1 MSNQTYYAQPENIGE
16 DHLTLTLEE
25 SRHIIKVLRKQQG
38 DAFLATDGAG
48 TTYECKIDSFAH
60 GLVTA
65 RIISKKERRCEPEIQ
80 LILAVALPK
89 KDRFEW
95 IIEKGTELGIS
106 NFMPIVT
113 ERTIGTERSMKPARC
128 RKIAISAMK
137 QSGRS
142 RLPEIADPMTFHALL
157 NASPMADVQLIAH
170 EKDDRQNLDDVLPG
184 RSAPVRSAI
193 LCIGPEGGFT
203 EEEVTFARE
212 HGYRSFRM
220 GVRRLRTETA
230 AITAAALVMHKM
242 GELS

>member
-1 MSNQTYYAQPENIGE
+1 MSNQTYYVQPENIGG
-16 DHLTLTLEE
+16 DQLTLTQEE
-25 SRHIIKVLRKQQG
+25 SRHIIKVLRKQKG

-48 TTYECKIDSFAH
+48 TTYECQVDSFAH

-65 RIISKKERRCEPEIQ
+65 SILSKDEGRGEPEFQ
-80 LILAVALPK
+80 LILAVALLK
-89 KDRFEW
+89 KDRFKW

-170 EKDDRQNLDDVLPG
+170 EKDDRQNLDDVLHT
-184 RSAPVRSAI
+184 PVRSAV
-193 LCIGPEGGFT
+193 LCVGPEGGFT
-203 EEEVTFARE
+203 EEEVIIARE
-212 HGYRSFRM
+212 HGYRNFRM
-220 GVRRLRTETA
+220 GIRRLRTETA

-242 GELS
+242 GELT

>member
-1 MSNQTYYAQPENIGE
+1 M
-16 DHLTLTLEE
+16 
-25 SRHIIKVLRKQQG
+25 LRKQKG

-48 TTYECKIDSFAH
+48 TTYECQVDSFAH

-65 RIISKKERRCEPEIQ
+65 SILSKDEGRGEPEFQ
-80 LILAVALPK
+80 LILAVALLK
-89 KDRFEW
+89 KDRFKW

-170 EKDDRQNLDDVLPG
+170 EKDDRQNLDDVLHT
-184 RSAPVRSAI
+184 PVRSAV
-193 LCIGPEGGFT
+193 LCVGPEGGFT
-203 EEEVTFARE
+203 EEEVIIARE
-212 HGYRSFRM
+212 HGYRNFRM
-220 GVRRLRTETA
+220 GIRRLRTETA
-230 AITAAALVMHKM
+230 KITAAALVMHKM

>member
-1 MSNQTYYAQPENIGE
+1 MSNQTYYVQPENIGG
-16 DHLTLTLEE
+16 DQLTLTQEE
-25 SRHIIKVLRKQQG
+25 SRHIIKVLRKQKG

-48 TTYECKIDSFAH
+48 TTYECQVDSFAH

-65 RIISKKERRCEPEIQ
+65 SILSKDEGRGEPEFQ
-80 LILAVALPK
+80 LILAVALLK
-89 KDRFEW
+89 KDRFKW

-170 EKDDRQNLDDVLPG
+170 EKDDRQNLDDVLHT
-184 RSAPVRSAI
+184 PVRSAV
-193 LCIGPEGGFT
+193 LCVGPEGGFT
-203 EEEVTFARE
+203 EEEVIIARE
-212 HGYRSFRM
+212 HGYRNFRM
-220 GVRRLRTETA
+220 GIRRLRTETA
-230 AITAAALVMHKM
+230 AITAAALVMYKM

>member
-1 MSNQTYYAQPENIGE
+1 MSNQTYYVQPENIGG
-16 DHLTLTLEE
+16 DQLTLTQEE
-25 SRHIIKVLRKQQG
+25 SRHIIKVLRKQKG

-48 TTYECKIDSFAH
+48 TTYECQVDSFAH

-65 RIISKKERRCEPEIQ
+65 SILSKDEGRGEPEFQ
-80 LILAVALPK
+80 LILAVALLK
-89 KDRFEW
+89 KDRFKW

-170 EKDDRQNLDDVLPG
+170 EKDDRQNLDDVLHT
-184 RSAPVRSAI
+184 PVRSAV
-193 LCIGPEGGFT
+193 LCVGPEGGFT
-203 EEEVTFARE
+203 EEEVIIARE
-212 HGYRSFRM
+212 HGYRNFRM
-220 GVRRLRTETA
+220 GIRRLRTETA

>member
-1 MSNQTYYAQPENIGE
+1 MSNQTYYVQPENIGG
-16 DHLTLTLEE
+16 DQLTLTQEE
-25 SRHIIKVLRKQQG
+25 SRHIIKVLRKQKG

-48 TTYECKIDSFAH
+48 TTYECQVDSFAH

-65 RIISKKERRCEPEIQ
+65 SILSKDEGRGEPEFQ
-80 LILAVALPK
+80 LILAVALLK
-89 KDRFEW
+89 KDRFKW

-142 RLPEIADPMTFHALL
+142 RPAGNCGPNDLPRSAKRFSYGP
-157 NASPMADVQLIAH
+157 DVQLIAH
-170 EKDDRQNLDDVLPG
+170 EKDDRQNLDDVLHT
-184 RSAPVRSAI
+184 PVRSAV
-193 LCIGPEGGFT
+193 LCVGPEGGFT
-203 EEEVTFARE
+203 EEEVIIARE
-212 HGYRSFRM
+212 HGYRNFRM
-220 GVRRLRTETA
+220 GIRRLRTETA

>member
-1 MSNQTYYAQPENIGE
+1 MSNQTYYVQPENIGG
-16 DHLTLTLEE
+16 DQLTLTQEE
-25 SRHIIKVLRKQQG
+25 SRHIIKVLRKQKG

-48 TTYECKIDSFAH
+48 TTYECQVDSFAH

-65 RIISKKERRCEPEIQ
+65 SILSKDEGRGEPEFQ
-80 LILAVALPK
+80 LILAVALLK
-89 KDRFEW
+89 KDRFKW

-170 EKDDRQNLDDVLPG
+170 EKDDRQNLDDVLHT
-184 RSAPVRSAI
+184 PVRSAV
-193 LCIGPEGGFT
+193 LCVGPEGGFT
-203 EEEVTFARE
+203 EEEVIIARK
-212 HGYRSFRM
+212 HGYRNFRM
-220 GVRRLRTETA
+220 GIRRLRTETA
-230 AITAAALVMHKM
+230 KITAAALVMHKM

>member
-1 MSNQTYYAQPENIGE
+1 MSNQTYYVQPENIGG
-16 DHLTLTLEE
+16 DQLTLTQEE
-25 SRHIIKVLRKQQG
+25 SRHIIKVLRKQKG

-48 TTYECKIDSFAH
+48 TTYECQVGSFAH

-65 RIISKKERRCEPEIQ
+65 SILSKEEGRGEPEFQ
-80 LILAVALPK
+80 LILAVALLK
-89 KDRFEW
+89 KDRFKW

-170 EKDDRQNLDDVLPG
+170 EKDDRQNLDDVFHT
-184 RSAPVRSAI
+184 PVRSAV
-193 LCIGPEGGFT
+193 LCVGPEGGFT
-203 EEEVTFARE
+203 EEEVIFARE

-220 GVRRLRTETA
+220 GIRRLRTETA

>member
-1 MSNQTYYAQPENIGE
+1 MSA
-16 DHLTLTLEE
+16 
-25 SRHIIKVLRKQQG
+25 RV
-38 DAFLATDGAG
+38 
-48 TTYECKIDSFAH
+48 DSFAH

-65 RIISKKERRCEPEIQ
+65 SILSKDEGRGEPEFQ
-80 LILAVALPK
+80 LILAVALLK
-89 KDRFEW
+89 KDRFKW

-170 EKDDRQNLDDVLPG
+170 EKDDRQNLDDVLHT
-184 RSAPVRSAI
+184 PVRSAV
-193 LCIGPEGGFT
+193 LCVGPEGGFT
-203 EEEVTFARE
+203 EEEVIIARE
-212 HGYRSFRM
+212 HGYRNFRM
-220 GVRRLRTETA
+220 GIRRLRTETA

-242 GELS
+242 GELT

>member
-1 MSNQTYYAQPENIGE
+1 MSNQTYYVQPENIGG
-16 DHLTLTLEE
+16 DQLTLTQEE
-25 SRHIIKVLRKQQG
+25 SRHITKVLRKQKG

-48 TTYECKIDSFAH
+48 TTYECQVDSFAH

-65 RIISKKERRCEPEIQ
+65 SILSKDEGRGEPEFQ
-80 LILAVALPK
+80 LILAVALLK
-89 KDRFEW
+89 KDRFKW

-170 EKDDRQNLDDVLPG
+170 EKDDRQNLDDVLHT
-184 RSAPVRSAI
+184 PVRSAV
-193 LCIGPEGGFT
+193 LCVGPEGGFT
-203 EEEVTFARE
+203 EEEVIIARE
-212 HGYRSFRM
+212 HGYRNFRM
-220 GVRRLRTETA
+220 GIRRLRTETA
-230 AITAAALVMHKM
+230 AITAAALIMHKM

>member
-1 MSNQTYYAQPENIGE
+1 MSNQTYYVQPENIGG
-16 DHLTLTLEE
+16 DQLTLTQEE
-25 SRHIIKVLRKQQG
+25 SRHIIKVLRKQKG
-38 DAFLATDGAG
+38 DAFLATDGTG
-48 TTYECKIDSFAH
+48 TTYECQVDSFAH

-65 RIISKKERRCEPEIQ
+65 SILSKDEGRGEPEFQ
-80 LILAVALPK
+80 LILAVALLK
-89 KDRFEW
+89 KDRFKW

-142 RLPEIADPMTFHALL
+142 RLPEIADPMTLHALL

-170 EKDDRQNLDDVLPG
+170 EKDDHQNLDDVLHT
-184 RSAPVRSAI
+184 PVRSAV
-193 LCIGPEGGFT
+193 LCVGPEGGFT
-203 EEEVTFARE
+203 EEEVIIARE
-212 HGYRSFRM
+212 HGYRNFRM
-220 GVRRLRTETA
+220 GIRRLRTETA

-242 GELS
+242 GELT